1 MFRIA
6 VIAMTCASL
15 VLAGCHV
22 STAPSTVLQAT
33 TAERLTMTTSP
44 WIGEFRLYAVPPSA
58 KDALGKDGK
67 PITSIHLVKGQPLGF
82 RQRQDNSVVAV
93 AGDQETPL
101 ADGKYAWVM
110 QPDAGQIDPVKT
122 TILVV
127 VITVVVIVGVAIAVV
142 AAEAPHGD
150 GWGFSGF

>member
-15 VLAGCHV
+15 VLAGCQV
-22 STAPSTVLQAT
+22 STAPSTVLEAAT
-33 TAERLTMTTSP
+33 AGHLTMTTSP

-67 PITSIHLVKGQPLGF
+67 PITSIHLVKGEKLGF
-82 RQRQDNSVVAV
+82 RKRQDKSVVAV
-93 AGDQETPL
+93 AGAQETLL

-110 QPDAGQIDPVKT
+110 QADAGQIDPVKT

-127 VITVVVIVGVAIAVV
+127 VITVVVTVGVVAILFAIGSQE
-142 AAEAPHGD
+142 AAP
-150 GWGFSGF
+150 